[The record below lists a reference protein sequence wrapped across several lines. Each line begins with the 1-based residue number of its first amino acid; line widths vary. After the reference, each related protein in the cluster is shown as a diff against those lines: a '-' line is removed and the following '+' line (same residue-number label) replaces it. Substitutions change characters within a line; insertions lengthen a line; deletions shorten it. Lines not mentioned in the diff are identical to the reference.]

1 MTWFVHV
8 NKNTIA
14 SNRKHG
20 HSEPAIRI
28 QKGKYGAPVYANRV
42 RLKDAEFIYEPHGS
56 PLLPCGARMVL
67 ATEIEPEVVA

>member
-1 MTWFVHV
+1 MTFFVHV

-20 HSEPAIRI
+20 RSEPAIRI
-28 QKGKYGAPVYANRV
+28 QRGKYGAPIYANRV
-42 RLKDAEFIYEPHGS
+42 RIKEGEFIYSPDD

-67 ATEIEPEVVA
+67 ATEIEPEIIA